1 MLGYASLTTMVNLLV
16 TPRIQDAVN
25 AFNELQTCESDR
37 ISVADHISHQ
47 CLIRVSKCLVRSK
60 ANLWSSQ
67 YALPRLVQGS
77 SISFP
82 PKPQQPAKTANYVQL
97 MSKLRAQQ
105 QELEYQRLIHPERS
119 DISSVD
125 DLQDIST
132 PAQETKVLKEQL
144 STIVNIIIS
153 VVSVAYATWY
163 WAGSSAGL
171 PVASKLLLSLFTSI
185 VILIAEVV
193 IYLGYLNRV
202 SQARTVERA
211 KREKTQVIKS
221 ISFEGTKLTRREKS
235 T

>member
-1 MLGYASLTTMVNLLV
+1 MVNLVV
-16 TPRIQDAVN
+16 TRRIQEAVD

-37 ISVADHISHQ
+37 ISAAEHISHQ
-47 CLIRVSKCLVRSK
+47 CLIRVSKCLAQSQTGS
-60 ANLWSSQ
+60 WSSK
-67 YALPRLVQGS
+67 YALPMLVQGS
-77 SISFP
+77 GISFP

-97 MSKLRAQQ
+97 MNKLRAQQ

-125 DLQDIST
+125 DLQDALT

-171 PVASKLLLSLFTSI
+171 PVASKLLLSLSTSI

-202 SQARTVERA
+202 SQARTMERA
-211 KREKTQVIKS
+211 KREKTEVIKS
-221 ISFEGTKLTRREKS
+221 ISFAGTNNTRREKG